1 MFLALIFI
9 VFLLLLNKIFLDAS
23 SKPYKGFN
31 SFQITPCL
39 SISFGGLT
47 KTSLSKVFTCKKAA
61 LMSMLT
67 ILKLKLADSA
77 IRSLKLSFAA
87 VGLSDWDLVYLLETF
102 SY

>member
-23 SKPYKGFN
+23 SKPYKGFS
-31 SFQITPCL
+31 SFQITPSF

-47 KTSLSKVFTCKKAA
+47 KTSLSKVFACKKAA

-67 ILKLKLADSA
+67 KLKLADSA
-77 IRSLKLSFAA
+77 IRNLKLSFAA
-87 VGLSDWDLVYLLETF
+87 VGLSDWGWSISWKPL
-102 SY
+102 